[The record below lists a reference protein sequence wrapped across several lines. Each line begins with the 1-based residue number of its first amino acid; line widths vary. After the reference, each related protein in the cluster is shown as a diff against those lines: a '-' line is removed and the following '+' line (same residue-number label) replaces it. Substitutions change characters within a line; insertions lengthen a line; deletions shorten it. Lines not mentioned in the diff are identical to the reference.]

1 MNFVIYDV
9 DDAIWV
15 AQTAIRAIRS
25 DWEEATQPMKELGF
39 KPKLVM
45 FKSWLWAF
53 ATCLHAHCT

>member
-1 MNFVIYDV
+1 MNPMNFVIYQV

-15 AQTAIRAIRS
+15 AQKAIHAVRS
-25 DWEEATQPMKELGF
+25 DWEEATQLMKELGF

-53 ATCLHAHCT
+53 AMV